1 MAREKGRGGSVVG
14 GRASRKRKLRR
25 LAAGLRLKVRKRYA
39 DESNAFEGRE
49 YRSDQTKSQ
58 LMQFLLRSDRHF
70 YRSAAGGT
78 LKVGP
83 FDFHGDCSATSVGFF
98 APGSYIVS
106 HSDHGRLDLNG
117 INQVLGEI
125 RFRSR

>member
-83 FDFHGDCSATSVGFF
+83 FDFTVTVRPRALVFSHQAQTSSAIAITAAS
-98 APGSYIVS
+98 I
-106 HSDHGRLDLNG
+106 
-117 INQVLGEI
+117 
-125 RFRSR
+125 